1 MVIRGIFGL
10 LIMKKAYSSVDALQW
25 SCAAA
30 MRVLFL
36 LLQSPPF
43 KKKKRNPACAV
54 NNKKKIYSKWLCC
67 ICDLCPF
74 ISLPAIKEFSL
85 KSPTLCNC
93 LRART
98 ALKPGLNY
106 KVLLTK
112 LFQSQAWKKKKNH
125 TLNWYRYASN
135 TLCIDARIPLL
146 VWLMSL
152 KKVVGEKR
160 LFLPIY
166 VFPLA
171 QLSQQ
176 SLCILD
182 KWFPVFLQLSFAW
195 ENTQCLSFPCIQ
207 AFLPNWAFSSPL
219 SPFCFS
225 VCPVT
230 LQPS

>member
-1 MVIRGIFGL
+1 MPCNEAVQL
-10 LIMKKAYSSVDALQW
+10 LWGCYFCFFSHHLS
-25 SCAAA
+25 
-30 MRVLFL
+30 
-36 LLQSPPF
+36 
-43 KKKKRNPACAV
+43 KKKKGILHV
-54 NNKKKIYSKWLCC
+54 LWITKKKIYSKWLCC

-152 KKVVGEKR
+152 KKVVGEKKT
-160 LFLPIY
+160 LFANICFSFSTAQPTK
-166 VFPLA
+166 PLYLG
-171 QLSQQ
+171 QMIPSFSTIEFCLGEYTMSVLSLHPGL
-176 SLCILD
+176 SP
-182 KWFPVFLQLSFAW
+182 KLSF
-195 ENTQCLSFPCIQ
+195 
-207 AFLPNWAFSSPL
+207 
-219 SPFCFS
+219 
-225 VCPVT
+225 
-230 LQPS
+230 